1 MTNSSLKLPKQLYR
15 ADQVRKLDR
24 VAIEDKSIPGFDL
37 MQRAGKAAFESLQT
51 AWPEAKKIAVICGSG
66 NNGGDG
72 YVLAKNAHEAGMT
85 VSLLQVGN
93 SNLKGDANKALQEFL
108 STGLK
113 VSEFSSEMMVQADVI
128 VDAIFGTG
136 LDRDIDGERKQII
149 KEINRC
155 NVPVISIDIPSG
167 LNADSGRPM
176 GCAIRADI
184 TVSFIGL
191 KQGMFTGEG
200 REYSGKVIFSNLG
213 VPDEVY
219 AAVPAEV
226 MRVEFDQLN
235 SLLPVRSRT
244 AHKGH
249 FGHVLIVGGDSGFIG
264 AVCMAGEAA
273 ARCGA
278 GLVSIATREDH
289 AAVISTNRPELMS
302 HGIETPVQLSPL
314 LEKASVVAIGP
325 GLGQSQWAA
334 ALLSKV
340 LEIELPVV
348 VDADALNL
356 LAKEPVKN
364 NNWILTP
371 HPGEAAR
378 LLDCDTK
385 QVQSDRFTSAR
396 ELQQRYS
403 GVVVLKGSGTII
415 TNREG
420 DSVVCTAGNPGMA
433 SGGMGDV
440 LTGVIAGLIAQGLT
454 NDTAACLGVCL
465 HAEAADLAAQNG
477 ERGMLASDLMQQI
490 RLLVNVKSGKS

>member
-1 MTNSSLKLPKQLYR
+1 MTNSSLNLPKKLYS
-15 ADQVRKLDR
+15 ADQVRELDR
-24 VAIEDKSIPGFDL
+24 VAIEDKSIPGFEL
-37 MQRAGKAAFESLQT
+37 MQRAGRVAFESLQT
-51 AWPEAKKIAVICGSG
+51 SWPQAKKIAVICGSG

-72 YVLAKNAHEAGMT
+72 YVLAKNAYEAGLT
-85 VSLLQVGN
+85 VDLLQVGN
-93 SNLKGDANKALQEFL
+93 SKLKGDAEKAAQEFL
-108 STGLK
+108 TTGLK
-113 VSEFSSEMMVQADVI
+113 VSDYSSEKLAQADVV

-136 LDRDIDGERKQII
+136 LDREIDGVRKQII
-149 KEINRC
+149 EEITRC
-155 NVPVISIDIPSG
+155 NSPVLSIDIPSG
-167 LNADSGRPM
+167 LNADTGQPM

-200 REYSGKVIFSNLG
+200 QDYSGTVIFSDLG
-213 VPDEVY
+213 ISEEVY
-219 AAVPAEV
+219 AAVPAKV
-226 MRVEFDQLN
+226 MRVDFDQLS

-278 GLVSIATREDH
+278 GLVSIATRTDH

-334 ALLSKV
+334 ALLSRV
-340 LEIELPVV
+340 LESELPVV
-348 VDADALNL
+348 LDADALNL
-356 LAKEPVKN
+356 LAKDPVKN

-378 LLDCDTK
+378 LLDCSTK
-385 QVQSDRFTSAR
+385 QVQSDRFATAR

-440 LTGVIAGLIAQGLT
+440 LTGVIAGLVAQGLT

-465 HAEAADLAAQNG
+465 HAKAADQAARNG
-477 ERGMLASDLMQQI
+477 ERGMLASDLMQEI
-490 RLLVNVKSGKS
+490 RSLANVNSGKS